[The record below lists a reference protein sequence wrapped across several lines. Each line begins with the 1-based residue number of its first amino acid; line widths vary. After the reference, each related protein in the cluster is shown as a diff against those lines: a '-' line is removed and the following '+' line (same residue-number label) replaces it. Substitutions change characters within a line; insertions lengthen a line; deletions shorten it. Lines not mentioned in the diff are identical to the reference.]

1 MTIETRLTNGKYPL
15 PGKYPLRVINVMRE
29 DEKTVMIVEPEEVKP
44 GNILD
49 RFLNFCEQNLGDNHF
64 VIINDCL
71 IEDENFLNG
80 KNYALTGTINDRYEL
95 CELLAKDYKSGSR
108 KGAVSKDC
116 DFLIVGNAPNAL
128 KINRA
133 LSLGIP
139 IISAEFLSVWLK
151 TRKQGPFVT
160 KAEWQNQTAK
170 LVNESLSNKII
181 ASANKITELVKTF
194 ELADEL
200 AVNEGVSFIKVMPE
214 GFSVYSVRD
223 VITTSTSVYI
233 SPRCGEAVG
242 LHQPTRDNVLAA
254 ELNRFSNDA
263 HITPATEPQY
273 AGEIDKFLNSEAMQA
288 ELKRMAFHNIKHK
301 NILDEFEKQLKQ
313 ASSKIDKE
321 GVFVQALGRGIRAE
335 PEKVTYM
342 FELKNDGSISVKDGN
357 SHFNFP
363 IWLSQMAIAY
373 CGKSEQTTYHLFYQR
388 YDLVIKTIKDYTSD
402 SEYHAMVS
410 DFNRLIDFVH
420 RGMYLTRI
428 VSM

>member
-1 MTIETRLTNGKYPL
+1 MTIETRLINGKYPL
-15 PGKYPLRVINVMRE
+15 PGKYPLRVIKVIQE
-29 DEKTVMIVEPEEVKP
+29 DEKTVMLVEPEEVKP
-44 GNILD
+44 GNIVD

-71 IEDENFLNG
+71 IEDENFLTG
-80 KNYALTGTINDRYEL
+80 KSYALTGTIYDRYEL

-139 IISAEFLSVWLK
+139 MISAEFLSVWLK

-160 KAEWQNQTAK
+160 KAKAEWQNQTAQQVIK
-170 LVNESLSNKII
+170 SISDKVIMR
-181 ASANKITELVKTF
+181 ANKMNELIKAF
-194 ELADEL
+194 KLADEL

-242 LHQPTRDNVLAA
+242 LHQPTGDNAVAP

-263 HITPATEPQY
+263 HITPVTEPQY

-313 ASSKIDKE
+313 VSSKIDKE
-321 GVFVQALGRGIRAE
+321 GIFVQSLGRGIRAE
-335 PEKVTYM
+335 PDYVSYQ
-342 FELKNDGSISVKDGN
+342 FELKDDGSISVKDGD
-357 SHFNFP
+357 SYFNFP
-363 IWLSQMAIAY
+363 IWLSQLAIAY
-373 CGKSEQTTYHLFYQR
+373 CGKSKSGFRHSHYQR
-388 YDLVIKTIKDYTSD
+388 YDLAIKEISKCNKTST
-402 SEYHAMVS
+402 EYYDMVS
-410 DFNRLIDFVH
+410 GFNRLIDFVH
-420 RGMYLTRI
+420 R
-428 VSM
+428 SM